1 MSIVP
6 KYLNLAETIAAQ
18 IVLPKVSRLYLPELN
33 ETPDVRDEF
42 GLLFLEGGIV
52 APFYASLPGTLDDLW
67 HKFPVDINTSL
78 DLLDL
83 ISLFADRDAA
93 NKAIALGAFNA
104 MSQFVMKRAGL
115 LPLPEESNANMG
127 TGKARTGERIGMV
140 GYFCP
145 LIDKLL
151 ARGVEVLVLERQ
163 PERVEIRPGVFLS
176 QDPADLEP
184 CRIVLCTAATL
195 INDSIEDILAHCQ
208 HAENF
213 SLIGPS
219 GSGLPDVLFDRG
231 VDSVG
236 GVYFPNDV
244 QLSTRL
250 RNRDSWGSAGQKYQ
264 LTPNNYPGYQTLL
277 SRLQAT
283 LSA

>member
-6 KYLNLAETIAAQ
+6 DYLNLAETIAAQ
-18 IVLPKVSRLYLPELN
+18 IVLPKVSRLYLPDLN

-42 GLLFLEGGIV
+42 GLLFLEDGIV
-52 APFYASLPGTLDDLW
+52 APFYASLPGTLDTLW
-67 HKFPVDINTSL
+67 QKFPVDINTKL
-78 DLLDL
+78 GLLNL
-83 ISLFADRDAA
+83 IRLLADKDAA

-115 LPLPEESNANMG
+115 LPISEKSNASMG
-127 TGKARTGERIGMV
+127 SGKPRTGERIGMV

-163 PERVEIRPGVFLS
+163 AERVEIRPGVSLS
-176 QDPADLEP
+176 QNPADLEP

-195 INDSIEDILAHCQ
+195 INDSIEEILAHCQ

-219 GSGLPDVLFDRG
+219 GSGLPDILFDRG
-231 VDSVG
+231 VDAVG
-236 GVYFPNDV
+236 GVYFPDDV
-244 QLSTRL
+244 QLSNQL

-264 LTPNNYPGYQTLL
+264 LTPNNYPGYKILL
-277 SRLQAT
+277 SRLKAT